1 MQHHKNKAAHNTL
14 SHLMSSFLK
23 FMSVGEVPLNMTKRL
38 SMMLLLRCR
47 QRPQLQLSLSGVTQ
61 LNLEH
66 ISPRSSP
73 AAG

>member
-1 MQHHKNKAAHNTL
+1 M

-23 FMSVGEVPLNMTKRL
+23 FMSVGDVPLNMTKRL
-38 SMMLLLRCR
+38 SMMLLLRCK
-47 QRPQLQLSLSGVTQ
+47 QRPQLQLSFSGVVQ